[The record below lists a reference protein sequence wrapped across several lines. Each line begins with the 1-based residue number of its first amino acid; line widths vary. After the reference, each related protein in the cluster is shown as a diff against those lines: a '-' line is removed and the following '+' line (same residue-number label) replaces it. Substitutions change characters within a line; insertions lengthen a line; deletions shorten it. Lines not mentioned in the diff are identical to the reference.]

1 MEVDAVDEPVEVL
14 LVDVADVLRHR
25 RAQVLVELVVG
36 PLLAGVPDDAQIFEP
51 FAPFERQQCR
61 EQEARGEI
69 AGGAEHDER
78 RTSHARSVRATMP
91 GMTLRLGI
99 NLGYQDWANGLPQAV
114 SLVQRAEA
122 LGFHSAWTAE
132 AYGTDAITPLTWL
145 MAHTERMEFGPA
157 IMQMPARTPAMT
169 AMTAATLDGMSGGR
183 FRLGLG
189 LSGPQ
194 VVEGWHG
201 QPYGKPLVKTREY
214 VEIVREIL
222 KREKPLEHH
231 GEHYDI
237 PYTGPGATGLG
248 KPLKI
253 IVHPR
258 RADIPIYLAA
268 IGPKNVELTAE
279 IADGWLPIFF
289 SPYRVK
295 EAFGGALDA
304 GFARAG
310 GGKSFDGFDIAP
322 TVTVIVGDDPEQLA
336 NFIRPMVALYVGGM
350 GARGRN
356 FYNDLACRY
365 GFEAAAK
372 EVQDLYLDGKKQEA
386 AAAIPFE
393 MIDEVALLGPKERIR
408 DRLEPWREAGVTTM
422 ILGAQQ
428 PEALEV
434 MAELIV

>member
-1 MEVDAVDEPVEVL
+1 M
-14 LVDVADVLRHR
+14 
-25 RAQVLVELVVG
+25 
-36 PLLAGVPDDAQIFEP
+36 
-51 FAPFERQQCR
+51 
-61 EQEARGEI
+61 
-69 AGGAEHDER
+69 
-78 RTSHARSVRATMP
+78 S
-91 GMTLRLGI
+91 LRLGI
-99 NLGYQDWANGLPQAV
+99 NLGYQDWANGLPAAIATA
-114 SLVQRAEA
+114 QRAES

-132 AYGTDAITPLTWL
+132 AYGTDAVTPLTWL

-183 FRLGLG
+183 FLWASAHRVRRWSRAGTDR
-189 LSGPQ
+189 
-194 VVEGWHG
+194 
-201 QPYGKPLVKTREY
+201 PYGKPLVRTREY

-237 PYTGPGATGLG
+237 PYNGPDATGLG

-268 IGPKNVELTAE
+268 IGPKNVALAAE

-295 EAFGGALDA
+295 EAFGGALDE

-310 GGKSFDGFDIAP
+310 GGQGTRRLRHRPDRHGHRRRRPRDARELRPADGRA
-322 TVTVIVGDDPEQLA
+322 VRRRHGRAREELLQ
-336 NFIRPMVALYVGGM
+336 RPRVPLRV
-350 GARGRN
+350 RGRGEG
-356 FYNDLACRY
+356 DPGPLPRR
-365 GFEAAAK
+365 
-372 EVQDLYLDGKKQEA
+372 QEA
-386 AAAIPFE
+386 GGGRG
-393 MIDEVALLGPKERIR
+393 GPVR
-408 DRLEPWREAGVTTM
+408 DGRRGLRCSARRNASPTGSSAWREAGVTTM

-428 PEALEV
+428 PEALEL
-434 MAELIV
+434 MAELVN

>member
-1 MEVDAVDEPVEVL
+1 
-14 LVDVADVLRHR
+14 
-25 RAQVLVELVVG
+25 
-36 PLLAGVPDDAQIFEP
+36 
-51 FAPFERQQCR
+51 
-61 EQEARGEI
+61 
-69 AGGAEHDER
+69 
-78 RTSHARSVRATMP
+78 MP
-91 GMTLRLGI
+91 AMTLRLGI

-132 AYGTDAITPLTWL
+132 AYGTDAVTPLTWL

-222 KREKPLEHH
+222 RRERPLEHH

-253 IVHPR
+253 IVHPTARRHPDLPRGDRPEERRSSRPRSPTVGCRSSSRRTASRRRSATRSMPASRR
-258 RADIPIYLAA
+258 RAA
-268 IGPKNVELTAE
+268 
-279 IADGWLPIFF
+279 
-289 SPYRVK
+289 
-295 EAFGGALDA
+295 
-304 GFARAG
+304 ARA
-310 GGKSFDGFDIAP
+310 S
-322 TVTVIVGDDPEQLA
+322 TVSTSRRRSP
-336 NFIRPMVALYVGGM
+336 
-350 GARGRN
+350 
-356 FYNDLACRY
+356 
-365 GFEAAAK
+365 
-372 EVQDLYLDGKKQEA
+372 
-386 AAAIPFE
+386 
-393 MIDEVALLGPKERIR
+393 
-408 DRLEPWREAGVTTM
+408 
-422 ILGAQQ
+422 
-428 PEALEV
+428 
-434 MAELIV
+434 